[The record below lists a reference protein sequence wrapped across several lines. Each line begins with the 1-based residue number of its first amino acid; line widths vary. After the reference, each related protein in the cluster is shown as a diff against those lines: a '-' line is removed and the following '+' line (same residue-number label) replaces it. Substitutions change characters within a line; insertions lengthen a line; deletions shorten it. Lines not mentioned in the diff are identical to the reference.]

1 MSSSPGYLTISFG
14 AGCEAPSVAGAA
26 ADHANAA
33 APDAVLAR
41 RSQLRKTNSRLTAAM
56 AGALLS
62 PGSPQGVEKDS
73 SIKERERAKRWSGQV
88 GSGRVSRVSSKRAW
102 RVKSASAAGV
112 GGRAATFFVPEV
124 AAAVLVS
131 ERVGSVGGLTQPKSG
146 GRQVHKHV
154 P

>member
-1 MSSSPGYLTISFG
+1 MFQIYEGTEKNEILDILRAHPKLAIEKNLTKKSSEEQSR
-14 AGCEAPSVAGAA
+14 
-26 ADHANAA
+26 
-33 APDAVLAR
+33 R

-112 GGRAATFFVPEV
+112 GGRAATFFVPVQYLDRV
-124 AAAVLVS
+124 AAMKRAAA
-131 ERVGSVGGLTQPKSG
+131 GLADASPPPAPTA
-146 GRQVHKHV
+146 
-154 P
+154 